1 MSKKETNAILTTCTV
16 SFHVQQDI
24 EPDMWNHY
32 IFFSRLHSTGC
43 FNNLD
48 MQYLESP
55 LNTIPLPQTC
65 VSFYLLV
72 KRKTSDSQLLIAS
85 FSHLLNFHFKH
96 KDNTDSI
103 YQNTIFFINQRCFI
117 KNTKLL
123 VLIHKFNQFCNK

>member
-1 MSKKETNAILTTCTV
+1 MLKICHKTFSVYPTRKSSKGKKVRPTLSKPESIPDVCLKKKHLFAILTTCTV

-32 IFFSRLHSTGC
+32 IYFSRLHSTGC

-72 KRKTSDSQLLIAS
+72 KRKTSDSQLLTA
-85 FSHLLNFHFKH
+85 FFP
-96 KDNTDSI
+96 I
-103 YQNTIFFINQRCFI
+103 Y
-117 KNTKLL
+117 
-123 VLIHKFNQFCNK
+123 